1 MFEVGKKYK
10 IYLKN
15 NFNYEV
21 FITEVDAFFIKGID
35 KKQNTVIINKLE
47 INDCTLME

>member
-21 FITEVDAFFIKGID
+21 FITEVDALFIKGID
-35 KKQNTVIINKLE
+35 KKNLTIIINKTE
-47 INDCTLME
+47 INDCTLLE